1 MSESKKKCRQYN
13 AEYLKYGFVASPG
26 NMQAPMC
33 LLCERKFSNASM
45 RPCKMVK
52 HLYSMHPDKASKN
65 LAYFQSLHERF
76 LRRPT
81 LERSFPSTSRT
92 QEHDGLL
99 ASYNISLLIA
109 KSGKA
114 HTIGEELLIPV
125 ISEVLN
131 TVLHTPAADVIK
143 KVSLSN
149 DTVQRRIDDMAA
161 DVEQTLCEFL
171 KTTQFSLQLDES
183 ILPGNEA
190 LLLAYVRFI
199 KAEQMVQE
207 MLFAKELITDTRGES
222 IFQVLKD
229 FCEEKEIP
237 LSNITAVATD
247 GAPAMTG
254 RQRGFIAHLKQVVP
268 DIVAVHC
275 VIHREHLAAK
285 RLSNRLNSSLQLVI
299 NAINRI
305 KSNPLNDRLFKQL
318 CEESDAEYKRLL
330 LHTEVRWLSK
340 GACLTRFYCL
350 FKAVLEFF
358 SSHDN
363 ALCENL
369 RRRESDIAYLADL
382 YFKFNEMNLL
392 LQGDELNLITTR
404 AAVCGFVRKLPLFRR
419 NLARRE
425 LGQFPNLCALQ
436 KKVEIKDD
444 DVEAY
449 CQHLDMLHHDLS
461 VRYEDIF
468 GMEVPSWVIDPFSAA
483 DAAELELQEELVE
496 LQANEELK
504 VKFLKNGY
512 QAFWLQR
519 GIAESYPGLWNI
531 VRKLL
536 LAFPSTYLAERGF
549 SVVADLLTKK
559 RNRLQIAKRGDLR
572 LRLTNFK
579 PNVQKLVS
587 SRQIQPSH

>member
-26 NMQAPMC
+26 KMQAPMC
-33 LLCERKFSNASM
+33 LLCEREFSNESM

-52 HLYSMHPDKASKN
+52 HLYNMHPDKANKN

-76 LRRPT
+76 LRRPR
-81 LERSFPSTSRT
+81 LERSLPSTSRT

-131 TVLHTPAADVIK
+131 TVLHIPAADVIK

-199 KAEQMVQE
+199 KAEQVVQE

-222 IFQVLKD
+222 IFLVLKD
-229 FCEEKEIP
+229 FFEEKEIP

-299 NAINRI
+299 NAINKI
-305 KSNPLNDRLFKQL
+305 KSNPLNDRLFRHL

-350 FKAVLEFF
+350 FEAVVEFF
-358 SSHDN
+358 ASHDN

-369 RRRESDIAYLADL
+369 KRRESDIAYLADL
-382 YFKFNEMNLL
+382 YFKFNEINL

-404 AAVCGFVRKLPLFRR
+404 AAVCGPVSKPLR
-419 NLARRE
+419 LA
-425 LGQFPNLCALQ
+425 
-436 KKVEIKDD
+436 KKVEIKDY

-461 VRYEDIF
+461 ARYEDIL

-483 DAAELELQEELVE
+483 ELELKEELVE

-531 VRKLL
+531 ARKLL

>member
-13 AEYLKYGFVASPG
+13 AEYLKHGFVVSPG
-26 NMQAPMC
+26 NMKAQMC
-33 LLCERKFSNASM
+33 LLCERKFSNESM
-45 RPCKMVK
+45 RPCMMVK
-52 HLYSMHPDKASKN
+52 HLHNIHPDKANKN

-76 LRRPT
+76 LRRPK
-81 LERSFPSTSRT
+81 LDRSLPSTSRT

-131 TVLHTPAADVIK
+131 TVLHVPAADVIK

-199 KAEQMVQE
+199 KAEQVVQE
-207 MLFAKELITDTRGES
+207 MLFAKELVTDTRGES
-222 IFQVLKD
+222 IFLVLKD
-229 FCEEKEIP
+229 FFEEKEIP

-254 RQRGFIAHLKQVVP
+254 RQRGFIAHLKQIVP

-285 RLSNRLNSSLQLVI
+285 RLSNRLNSLLRLVI
-299 NAINRI
+299 NAISKI
-305 KSNPLNDRLFKQL
+305 KSNPLNDRLFRQL
-318 CEESDAEYKRLL
+318 CEESDAEYSRLL
-330 LHTEVRWLSK
+330 LHTKVRWLSK
-340 GACLTRFYCL
+340 GTCLTRFYCL
-350 FKAVLEFF
+350 FELFEAVVEFF
-358 SSHDN
+358 ASYDN

-369 RRRESDIAYLADL
+369 KKRESDIAYLADL

-392 LQGDELNLITTR
+392 LQGNELNRITTK
-404 AAVCGFVRKLPLFRR
+404 AAVCGFVRKLPLLRR

-436 KKVEIKDD
+436 VNVEIKDD

-461 VRYEDIF
+461 ARYEDIL
-468 GMEVPSWVIDPFSAA
+468 GMEVPSWVIDSFSAA
-483 DAAELELQEELVE
+483 DAAELELQ
-496 LQANEELK
+496 QGWGTSGPRDHFPPTRWGNHARMRDS
-504 VKFLKNGY
+504 VKCDCG
-512 QAFWLQR
+512 
-519 GIAESYPGLWNI
+519 
-531 VRKLL
+531 KL
-536 LAFPSTYLAERGF
+536 FFIMR
-549 SVVADLLTKK
+549 
-559 RNRLQIAKRGDLR
+559 
-572 LRLTNFK
+572 
-579 PNVQKLVS
+579 
-587 SRQIQPSH
+587 

>member
-13 AEYLKYGFVASPG
+13 AEYLKYGFFASPG
-26 NMQAPMC
+26 NMQALMC
-33 LLCERKFSNASM
+33 LLCEREFSNESM

-52 HLYSMHPDKASKN
+52 HLYNMHPDKANKN

-76 LRRPT
+76 LTRPR
-81 LERSFPSTSRT
+81 LERSLPSTSRT

-99 ASYNISLLIA
+99 ASYNTSLLIA

-131 TVLHTPAADVIK
+131 TVLHIPAADVIK

-149 DTVQRRIDDMAA
+149 DAVQRRIDDMAA

-190 LLLAYVRFI
+190 LLLTYVRFI
-199 KAEQMVQE
+199 KAEQVVQE

-222 IFQVLKD
+222 IFLVLKD
-229 FCEEKEIP
+229 FYEEKEIP

-268 DIVAVHC
+268 DIVAVNC
-275 VIHREHLAAK
+275 VIHREHLAAT

-299 NAINRI
+299 NAINKI
-305 KSNPLNDRLFKQL
+305 KSNPLNDRLFRQL

-350 FKAVLEFF
+350 FEAVVEFF
-358 SSHDN
+358 ASHDN

-369 RRRESDIAYLADL
+369 KRRESDMAYLADL

-461 VRYEDIF
+461 ARYEDIL
-468 GMEVPSWVIDPFSAA
+468 GMEVPSWVIDPFST
-483 DAAELELQEELVE
+483 AELELQEELVE

-531 VRKLL
+531 ARKLL

-559 RNRLQIAKRGDLR
+559 EKPIANSKARR
-572 LRLTNFK
+572 PATA
-579 PNVQKLVS
+579 P
-587 SRQIQPSH
+587 H